1 LGEDLKDLVRC
12 YSGDEY
18 AQRPTALYWE
28 NRWLEVGSVE
38 EQWRIPHGKAFR
50 VQTRDNQRFELL
62 WFESDD
68 EWKIKEI

>member
-38 EQWRIPHGKAFR
+38 EQWRIPDGKAFR

>member
-1 LGEDLKDLVRC
+1 LGEDVNDQVRC

-28 NRWLEVGSVE
+28 KQWLEVSLIE
-38 EQWRIPHGKAFR
+38 AQWRTPDGKAFR
-50 VQTRDNQRFELL
+50 VHTRDNQRFELL

-68 EWKIKEI
+68 EWKIMEI